1 MINSI
6 LDRYSEPVH
15 FNNIKTQNKIKTEP
29 SAIKS
34 AIQQHFYKWT
44 AHRNLNQTI
53 FNSDWSEEYKPSS
66 DIEPEWYDPILTEI
80 TTEEITET
88 LSNLSNNK
96 ACGPSGVSHEM
107 IKHSGPNTIQAI
119 TTRLN
124 CYLTTQ
130 TIPKQ

>member
-6 LDRYSEPVH
+6 LDRYSESVY
-15 FNNIKTQNKIKTEP
+15 FSNIKTQDRIITEP
-29 SAIKS
+29 SEIKS
-34 AIQQHFYKWT
+34 TIQQHFYKWT

-53 FNSDWSEEYKPSS
+53 FNSDWSEEYKPSL

-96 ACGPSGVSHEM
+96 ACGPSEVSYKI

-119 TTRLN
+119 TALLN
-124 CYLTTQ
+124 CCLTTQ